1 MGFQLNLN
9 SFDKRMF
16 PIKTNFALCIAGP
29 SGSGK
34 STFCVDL
41 LNRAGQIFDVEFD
54 KIYWILGDPNAK
66 PKNLITPVEY
76 LLEVPSEF
84 NNESGLPQCYVLDDS
99 MFETQNKSVA
109 NLFTR
114 GSHHQNISVIFITQN
129 IFHRGRYSRDISLN
143 FTHLCIMN
151 NPRDR
156 SQFQY
161 LARQLYVECPK
172 ELERVYK
179 EVQRPYGYLFIDLT
193 QDTHDLFRFRTDI
206 FNPNY
211 LTVFCPSQLPNE
223 INDEPIRHEVCGE
236 GSAFTASFKGRQI

>member
-114 GSHHQNISVIFITQN
+114 GSHH
-129 IFHRGRYSRDISLN
+129 HGD
-143 FTHLCIMN
+143 H
-151 NPRDR
+151 DR

-179 EVQRPYGYLFIDLT
+179 EVVQRPYGYLFIDLT